1 MSQTEKRKRKKKN
14 VYKNA
19 AKCVYSLLATIL
31 MININIKDEKQKK
44 RYDPSN
50 LFLKSYKYDKSK
62 IKKKKQMI
70 KIYLTCHY

>member
-31 MININIKDEKQKK
+31 MININITDEKQKK
-44 RYDPSN
+44 RYDPNN

>member
-1 MSQTEKRKRKKKN
+1 M
-14 VYKNA
+14 YKNA
-19 AKCVYSLLATIL
+19 AILYYSLLATIS
-31 MININIKDEKQKK
+31 MININITDEKQKK